1 MRWISAVAA
10 IVLVAFLSLWLLR
23 DATGSVRANNA
34 EGNITIDQLG
44 KVDFPTSCSSKVQ
57 PAIEKGVALLH
68 SFQYQQ
74 AKQVFTEA
82 ATQEPACAMAEWG
95 EAMSLYHQ
103 LWDFPGDE
111 TLAEGRRYTD
121 QAQKSSQLTSR
132 ERAYLAATAAFYQDN
147 SKLDHSARWRA
158 YLAAMEKLHQNF
170 PGDAEGG
177 EFYALSLISDPAD
190 AGDDTANREKAV
202 AILDRLFRAEPNNPG
217 AAHYLIHATDTPDL
231 APKGLDA
238 ARAYAKIAPDS
249 SHALH
254 MPSHIFVRLGL
265 WQETIDSNIAAS
277 ASAARAT
284 EMHLSDPH
292 YQIHALDFLDYAYIQ
307 TGQETKARQLVED
320 LHGVPG
326 MAEMK
331 NMADEMAYFAARNTL
346 ELHHWKEAATLPIPD
361 VKLAW
366 QDTTYR
372 ARAIGAARIGDVEEA
387 RKATAKLAEAVAAR
401 EAEQKQKG
409 YYIPEGESIDQ
420 REAEGWL
427 AYAEG
432 KPDEAVRILR
442 SAADRQKAR
451 SLDSIAIP
459 AREMLADLL
468 VELKRPAEA
477 AEEYQIVLKNS
488 PNRFNALYGAA
499 HAAQLAG
506 KARDAQGYYAKLV
519 EISAPTADRPELQE
533 ARVFIARK

>member
-1 MRWISAVAA
+1 MRWISALAA
-10 IVLVAFLSLWLLR
+10 VVLAAFLSLWFLR
-23 DATGSVRANNA
+23 DAASPVQANSGTGAA
-34 EGNITIDQLG
+34 FADQLG
-44 KVDFPTSCSSKVQ
+44 RVDFPTSCSSRVQ
-57 PAIEKGVALLH
+57 PTIEKGVALLH

-74 AKQVFTEA
+74 TKQVFTEA
-82 ATQEPACAMAEWG
+82 ATQEPTCAMAEWG

-103 LWDFPGDE
+103 LWDFPDDE
-111 TLAEGRRYTD
+111 TLAEGRRYID
-121 QAQKSSQLTSR
+121 QAQKSAELAPR
-132 ERAYLAATAAFYQDN
+132 ERAYLGAAAAFYQDN
-147 SKLDHSARWRA
+147 SKLDHAARWRA
-158 YLAAMEKLHQNF
+158 YLAAMEKLHQDF
-170 PGDAEGG
+170 PGDAEGA
-177 EFYALSLISDPAD
+177 EFYALSLISNPAD
-190 AGDDTANREKAV
+190 AGIDLANREKAIS
-202 AILDRLFRAEPNNPG
+202 ILDLLFHAEPNNPG

-326 MAEMK
+326 MADMK
-331 NMADEMAYFAARNTL
+331 NMADEMAYFAARNAL
-346 ELHHWKEAATLPIPD
+346 ELHHWKEAAALPVPD

-372 ARAIGAARIGDVEEA
+372 ARAIGAARIGDVEGA

-401 EAEQKQKG
+401 AEDDKKKG
-409 YYIPEGESIDQ
+409 YYVPEDENIGLS
-420 REAEGWL
+420 EAKGWL

-432 KPDEAVRILR
+432 KTDEAVQILR
-442 SAADRQKAR
+442 SAADRQKAKGV
-451 SLDSIAIP
+451 DSIAIP

-468 VELKRPAEA
+468 FELKRPAEA
-477 AEEYQIVLKNS
+477 ADEYKMALKNS
-488 PNRFNALYGAA
+488 PDRFDSLYGAA
-499 HAAQLAG
+499 RAAQLAG
-506 KARDAQGYYAKLV
+506 NTADAQTYYAKLV
-519 EISAPTADRPELQE
+519 EISVPTADRQELQE
-533 ARVFIARK
+533 ARVFIAKK

>member
-372 ARAIGAARIGDVEEA
+372 ARAIGAARIGDVEGA

>member
-326 MAEMK
+326 MADMK

-372 ARAIGAARIGDVEEA
+372 ARAIGAARIGDVEGA

-468 VELKRPAEA
+468 LELKRPAEA
-477 AEEYQIVLKNS
+477 AKEYQIVLKNS

>member
-121 QAQKSSQLTSR
+121 QAQKSSQLTSC

-372 ARAIGAARIGDVEEA
+372 ARAIGAARIGDVEGA

>member
-202 AILDRLFRAEPNNPG
+202 AILDRLFRTERNNPG

-372 ARAIGAARIGDVEEA
+372 ARAIGAARIGDVEGA

-409 YYIPEGESIDQ
+409 YYIPESESIDQ

-468 VELKRPAEA
+468 LELKRPAEA
-477 AEEYQIVLKNS
+477 AKEYQIVLKNS

>member
-1 MRWISAVAA
+1 MRWIGALAA
-10 IVLVAFLSLWLLR
+10 FVFAAALSLWLLR
-23 DATGSVRANNA
+23 DATTTVQANPRPRNT
-34 EGNITIDQLG
+34 GTDQLG
-44 KVDFPTSCSSKVQ
+44 RVDFPTSCSSKVQ
-57 PAIEKGVALLH
+57 PTIEKGVALLH

-74 AKQVFTEA
+74 AKQIFTEA
-82 ATQEPACAMAEWG
+82 ANREPSCAMAGWG

-111 TLAEGRRYTD
+111 TLAEGRRD
-121 QAQKSSQLTSR
+121 IEQAQKSAALTPR
-132 ERAYLAATAAFYQDN
+132 ERAYLSAAGAFFQDN
-147 SKLDHSARWRA
+147 SKLTHADRWQA
-158 YLAAMEKLHQNF
+158 YLASMEKLHQEF
-170 PGDAEGG
+170 PRDTEGA
-177 EFYALSLISDPAD
+177 EFYSLSLISSPMGGAD
-190 AGDDTANREKAV
+190 DSVNRKKAI
-202 AILDRLFRAEPNNPG
+202 AILDPLFRAEPSNPG
-217 AAHYLIHATDTPDL
+217 AAHYLIHATDTPEL
-231 APKGLDA
+231 APQGLDA

-265 WQETIDSNIAAS
+265 WRETIDSNLAAS
-277 ASAARAT
+277 ASAAKAT
-284 EMHLSDPH
+284 EMHISDPH

-326 MAEMK
+326 MSDMK
-331 NMADEMAYFAARNTL
+331 NMADEMAYFAARNAL
-346 ELHHWKEAATLPIPD
+346 ELHHWKEAAAIPVPD

-372 ARAIGAARIGDVEEA
+372 ARAIGAAHVGDVEGA
-387 RKATAKLAEAVAAR
+387 RAANAKLAEAIVAR

-432 KPDEAVRILR
+432 KPDEAIKKLR
-442 SAADRQKAR
+442 SAADRQEANG
-451 SLDSIAIP
+451 LDSIAIP

-468 VELKRPAEA
+468 IELKRPTEA
-477 AEEYQIVLKNS
+477 AAEYRIVLKNS
-488 PNRFNALYGAA
+488 PDRFDALYGAA
-499 HAAQLAG
+499 RAAQLAG
-506 KARDAQGYYAKLV
+506 SAKDAQGYFARLV

-533 ARVFIARK
+533 ARVFIAQK

>member
-44 KVDFPTSCSSKVQ
+44 KVDFPTSCSSKAQ

-121 QAQKSSQLTSR
+121 QAQKSSQLTSC

-202 AILDRLFRAEPNNPG
+202 AILDRLFRTERNNPG

-372 ARAIGAARIGDVEEA
+372 ARAIGAARIGDVEGA

>member
-1 MRWISAVAA
+1 MRWISALAA
-10 IVLVAFLSLWLLR
+10 VVLAAFLSLWFLR
-23 DATGSVRANNA
+23 DASSSVEASSRSTGAA
-34 EGNITIDQLG
+34 IADQLG
-44 KVDFPTSCSSKVQ
+44 RVDFPTSCSSKVQ
-57 PAIEKGVALLH
+57 PTIEKGVALLH

-82 ATQEPACAMAEWG
+82 ATQEPTCAMAEWG

-103 LWDFPGDE
+103 LWDFPDDR
-111 TLAEGRRYTD
+111 TLGEGRRYVD
-121 QAQKSSQLTSR
+121 QAQKAKELTPR
-132 ERAYLAATAAFYQDN
+132 ERAYLGAVGAFYQDT
-147 SKLDHSARWRA
+147 KLDHAARWRA
-158 YLAAMEKLHQNF
+158 YLAAMEKLHQDF
-170 PGDAEGG
+170 PVDSEGA
-177 EFYALSLISDPAD
+177 EFYALSLISNPAEATSD
-190 AGDDTANREKAV
+190 LANREKAI
-202 AILDRLFRAEPNNPG
+202 AILDPLFRAEPNNPG
-217 AAHYLIHATDTPDL
+217 AAHYLIHATDTPEL
-231 APKGLDA
+231 AAKGLDA

-292 YQIHALDFLDYAYIQ
+292 YQVHALDFLDYAYIQ
-307 TGQETKARQLVED
+307 TGQEGKARQLVED
-320 LHGVPG
+320 LHGIPG
-326 MAEMK
+326 MTDMK
-331 NMADEMAYFAARNTL
+331 NMADEMVYFAARNAL
-346 ELHHWKEAATLPIPD
+346 ELHHWKEAATLPVPD

-366 QDTTYR
+366 RDTTYR
-372 ARAIGAARIGDVEEA
+372 ARAIGAARTGDVEGA
-387 RKATAKLAEAVAAR
+387 RKANTELAEAIVAR
-401 EAEQKQKG
+401 EAEQRQKG

-432 KPDEAVRILR
+432 NPDQAIAKLR
-442 SAADRQKAR
+442 SAADRQDKNG
-451 SLDSIAIP
+451 LDSIAIP

-477 AEEYQIVLKNS
+477 AEEYEIVLKSS
-488 PNRFNALYGAA
+488 PNRFDALYGAA

-506 KARDAQGYYAKLV
+506 NAQVAQEYFAKLV
-519 EISAPTADRPELQE
+519 EISAPTADRQELRE
-533 ARVFIARK
+533 ARVFIAKK

>member
-44 KVDFPTSCSSKVQ
+44 KVDFPTSCSSKAQ

-372 ARAIGAARIGDVEEA
+372 ARAIGAARIGDVEGA

>member
-121 QAQKSSQLTSR
+121 QAQKSSQLTSC

-202 AILDRLFRAEPNNPG
+202 AILDRLFRTERNNPG

-326 MAEMK
+326 MADMK

-372 ARAIGAARIGDVEEA
+372 ARAIGAARIGDVEGA

>member
-1 MRWISAVAA
+1 
-10 IVLVAFLSLWLLR
+10 
-23 DATGSVRANNA
+23 
-34 EGNITIDQLG
+34 DQLG

-202 AILDRLFRAEPNNPG
+202 AILDRLFRTERNNPG

-372 ARAIGAARIGDVEEA
+372 ARAIGAARIGDVEGA

>member
-1 MRWISAVAA
+1 MRWISSRAAV
-10 IVLVAFLSLWLLR
+10 VLVAFLSLWLLR
-23 DATGSVRANNA
+23 DATSSVRANNA
-34 EGNITIDQLG
+34 AGNITIDQLG

-57 PAIEKGVALLH
+57 PTIEKGVALLH

-74 AKQVFTEA
+74 AKQIFTEA
-82 ATQEPACAMAEWG
+82 ATQEPTCAMADWG

-111 TLAEGRRYTD
+111 TLAEGRRYMD
-121 QAQKSSQLTSR
+121 QAQKSAEVTRR
-132 ERAYLAATAAFYQDN
+132 ERAYLGAAAAFYQDN
-147 SKLDHSARWRA
+147 SKLDHAARWRS
-158 YLAAMEKLHQNF
+158 YLAAMEKLHQDF
-170 PGDAEGG
+170 PGDAEGA
-177 EFYALSLISDPAD
+177 EFYALSLISNPAD
-190 AGDDTANREKAV
+190 AGDDTANREKAIT
-202 AILDRLFRAEPNNPG
+202 ILDRLFRAEPNNPG
-217 AAHYLIHATDTPDL
+217 AAHYLIHATDRPDL
-231 APKGLDA
+231 APQGLDA
-238 ARAYAKIAPDS
+238 ARAYARIAPDS

-292 YQIHALDFLDYAYIQ
+292 YQVHALDFLDYAYIQ

-320 LHGVPG
+320 LHNIPG
-326 MAEMK
+326 MTEMK
-331 NMADEMAYFAARNTL
+331 NMADEMAYFVARNAL
-346 ELHHWKEAATLPIPD
+346 ELHHWKEAAALPIPD

-372 ARAIGAARIGDVEEA
+372 ARAIGAARSGDVEGA

-409 YYIPEGESIDQ
+409 YYIPDGESIDR

-451 SLDSIAIP
+451 GLDSIAIP

-468 VELKRPAEA
+468 LELKRPAEA

-488 PNRFNALYGAA
+488 PNRFDALYGAA

-506 KARDAQGYYAKLV
+506 DARGAQGYYAKLV
-519 EISAPTADRPELQE
+519 EISAPTADRPELRE

>member
-202 AILDRLFRAEPNNPG
+202 AILDRLFRTERNNPG

>member
-1 MRWISAVAA
+1 MRWISAVAV

-44 KVDFPTSCSSKVQ
+44 KVDFPTSCSSKAQ

-202 AILDRLFRAEPNNPG
+202 AILDRLFRTERNNPG

-372 ARAIGAARIGDVEEA
+372 ARAIGAARIGDVEGA

>member
-132 ERAYLAATAAFYQDN
+132 ERAYLAATAAFYQGN

-331 NMADEMAYFAARNTL
+331 NMADEMAYFAARNAL

-372 ARAIGAARIGDVEEA
+372 ARAIGAARIGDVEGA

-409 YYIPEGESIDQ
+409 YYIPESESIDQ

-468 VELKRPAEA
+468 LELKRPAEA

-519 EISAPTADRPELQE
+519 EISAPTADRQELQE
-533 ARVFIARK
+533 ARVFIAKK

>member
-121 QAQKSSQLTSR
+121 QAQKSSQLTSC

-202 AILDRLFRAEPNNPG
+202 AILDRLFRTERNNPG

-372 ARAIGAARIGDVEEA
+372 ARAIGAARIGDVEGA

>member
-1 MRWISAVAA
+1 MRWISSLAAV
-10 IVLVAFLSLWLLR
+10 VLVAFLSLWLLR
-23 DATGSVRANNA
+23 DATSSVRANNA

-202 AILDRLFRAEPNNPG
+202 AILDRLFRTERNNPG

-231 APKGLDA
+231 APEGLDA

-372 ARAIGAARIGDVEEA
+372 ARAIGAARIGDVEGA

>member
-1 MRWISAVAA
+1 MRWISALAA
-10 IVLVAFLSLWLLR
+10 VVLAAFLSLWFLR
-23 DATGSVRANNA
+23 DATSSVQANTSTRTA
-34 EGNITIDQLG
+34 IADQLG
-44 KVDFPTSCSSKVQ
+44 RVDFPTSCSSKAQ
-57 PAIEKGVALLH
+57 PTIEKGVALLH

-82 ATQEPACAMAEWG
+82 ATQEPTCAMASWG

-103 LWDFPGDE
+103 LWDFPDDT
-111 TLAEGRRYTD
+111 TLGEGRRYVD
-121 QAQKSSQLTSR
+121 QAQKATELTPL
-132 ERAYLAATAAFYQDN
+132 ERAYLGAVGAFYQDDA
-147 SKLDHSARWRA
+147 KLDHAARWRA
-158 YLAAMEKLHQNF
+158 YLAAMEKLHQDF
-170 PGDAEGG
+170 PVATEGA
-177 EFYALSLISDPAD
+177 EFYALSLISNPAEATSD
-190 AGDDTANREKAV
+190 LANREKAI
-202 AILDRLFRAEPNNPG
+202 AILDPLFRAEPNNPG
-217 AAHYLIHATDTPDL
+217 AAHYLIHATDTPEL

-292 YQIHALDFLDYAYIQ
+292 YQVHALDFLDYAYIQ
-307 TGQETKARQLVED
+307 TGQEGKARQLVED
-320 LHGVPG
+320 LHGIPG
-326 MAEMK
+326 MMDMK
-331 NMADEMAYFAARNTL
+331 NMADEMAYFASRNVL
-346 ELHHWKEAATLPIPD
+346 ELHHWKEAAALPVPD

-366 QDTTYR
+366 RDTTYR
-372 ARAIGAARIGDVEEA
+372 ARAIGAARTGDVEGA
-387 RKATAKLAEAVAAR
+387 RKANTELAEAIVAR
-401 EAEQKQKG
+401 EAEQRQKG

-432 KPDEAVRILR
+432 NPDQAIAKLR
-442 SAADRQKAR
+442 SAADRQDKNG
-451 SLDSIAIP
+451 LDSIGIP

-477 AEEYQIVLKNS
+477 AEEYEIVLKSS
-488 PNRFNALYGAA
+488 PNRFDALYGAA

-506 KARDAQGYYAKLV
+506 NAQVAQEYFAKLV
-519 EISAPTADRPELQE
+519 EISAPTADRQELRE
-533 ARVFIARK
+533 ARVFIAKK

>member
-202 AILDRLFRAEPNNPG
+202 AILDRLFRTERNNPG

-372 ARAIGAARIGDVEEA
+372 ARAIGAARIGDVEGA

>member
-326 MAEMK
+326 MADMK
-331 NMADEMAYFAARNTL
+331 NMADEMAYFAARNAL

-372 ARAIGAARIGDVEEA
+372 ARAIGAARIGDVEGA

-409 YYIPEGESIDQ
+409 YYIPESESIDQ

-477 AEEYQIVLKNS
+477 AEEYQVVLKNS

>member
-202 AILDRLFRAEPNNPG
+202 AILDRLFRTERNNPG

-372 ARAIGAARIGDVEEA
+372 ARAIGAARIGDVEGA

-409 YYIPEGESIDQ
+409 YYIPESESIDQ

-468 VELKRPAEA
+468 LELKRPAEA

>member
-1 MRWISAVAA
+1 MRWISALAA
-10 IVLVAFLSLWLLR
+10 VVLAAFLSLWLLR
-23 DATGSVRANNA
+23 DATSSVQANTPVGTA
-34 EGNITIDQLG
+34 IVDQLG
-44 KVDFPTSCSSKVQ
+44 RVDFPTSCSSKVQ
-57 PAIEKGVALLH
+57 PTIEKGVALLH

-74 AKQVFTEA
+74 TKQVFTEA
-82 ATQEPACAMAEWG
+82 ATQEPACAMAKWG

-111 TLAEGRRYTD
+111 ALTEGRRYID
-121 QAQKSSQLTSR
+121 QAQKSAELTPR
-132 ERAYLAATAAFYQDN
+132 ERAYLGAAAAFYQDN
-147 SKLDHSARWRA
+147 SKLDHAGRWRA
-158 YLAAMEKLHQNF
+158 YLAAMEKLHQDF
-170 PGDAEGG
+170 PGDAEGA
-177 EFYALSLISDPAD
+177 EFYALSLISNPAD
-190 AGDDTANREKAV
+190 AGDDLANREKAIS
-202 AILDRLFRAEPNNPG
+202 ILDPLFRIEPNNPG

-231 APKGLDA
+231 ASKGLDA

-284 EMHLSDPH
+284 ELHLSDPH

-331 NMADEMAYFAARNTL
+331 NMADEMAYFAARNAL
-346 ELHHWKEAATLPIPD
+346 ELHHWKEASTLPIPD

-372 ARAIGAARIGDVEEA
+372 ARAIGAARIGDVEGA

-401 EAEQKQKG
+401 AEDDKKKG
-409 YYIPEGESIDQ
+409 YYVPEDENIGLS
-420 REAEGWL
+420 EAKGWL

-432 KPDEAVRILR
+432 KPDEAIQILR
-442 SAADRQKAR
+442 SAADRQKPR

-468 VELKRPAEA
+468 LELKRPAEA
-477 AEEYQIVLKNS
+477 VEEYKMALKNS
-488 PNRFNALYGAA
+488 PDRFDSLYGAA
-499 HAAQLAG
+499 RAAQLAG
-506 KARDAQGYYAKLV
+506 NSRDAQGYYAKLV
-519 EISAPTADRPELQE
+519 AISAPTADRQELQE
-533 ARVFIARK
+533 ARVFIAKK

>member
-1 MRWISAVAA
+1 MRWISALAA
-10 IVLVAFLSLWLLR
+10 VVLAAFLSLWFLR
-23 DATGSVRANNA
+23 GATSSVEANTGKKA
-34 EGNITIDQLG
+34 AIADQLG
-44 KVDFPTSCSSKVQ
+44 RVDFPTSCSSKVQ
-57 PAIEKGVALLH
+57 PTIEKGVALLH

-82 ATQEPACAMAEWG
+82 AAQEPSCAMAGWG

-103 LWDFPGDE
+103 LWDFPDAE
-111 TLAEGRRYTD
+111 TLAEGRRYID
-121 QAQKSSQLTSR
+121 QAQKSAELTPR
-132 ERAYLAATAAFYQDN
+132 ERAYLGAAAAFYQDD
-147 SKLDHSARWRA
+147 SKLDHAKRWRA
-158 YLAAMEKLHQNF
+158 YLGATEKLHQDF
-170 PGDAEGG
+170 PADAEAA
-177 EFYALSLISDPAD
+177 EFYALSLISNPAD
-190 AGDDTANREKAV
+190 AGDDLANREKAI
-202 AILDRLFRAEPNNPG
+202 AILDPLFRAEPNNPG
-217 AAHYLIHATDTPDL
+217 AAHYLIHATDTSDL

-254 MPSHIFVRLGL
+254 MPSHILVRLGL

-320 LHGVPG
+320 LHSVPG
-326 MAEMK
+326 MADMK
-331 NMADEMAYFAARNTL
+331 NMADEMAYFAARNAL
-346 ELHHWKEAATLPIPD
+346 ELHHWKEAAALPIPD

-372 ARAIGAARIGDVEEA
+372 ARAIGAARIGDVEGA

-401 EAEQKQKG
+401 AEDDKKKG
-409 YYIPEGESIDQ
+409 YYVPEDENIGLS
-420 REAEGWL
+420 EAKGWL

-432 KPDEAVRILR
+432 KSDEAIQILR
-442 SAADRQKAR
+442 SAADRQKVR
-451 SLDSIAIP
+451 GLDSIAIP

-468 VELKRPAEA
+468 LELKRPAEA
-477 AEEYQIVLKNS
+477 VEEYKMALKNS
-488 PNRFNALYGAA
+488 PDRFDSLYGAA
-499 HAAQLAG
+499 RAAQLAG
-506 KARDAQGYYAKLV
+506 NARDAQGYYAKLV
-519 EISAPTADRPELQE
+519 EISAPTADRQELQE
-533 ARVFIARK
+533 ARVFIAKK

>member
-1 MRWISAVAA
+1 MRWISAMAA
-10 IVLVAFLSLWLLR
+10 VVLAAFLSLWFLR
-23 DATGSVRANNA
+23 DAASSVQANSRTGAA
-34 EGNITIDQLG
+34 IADQLG
-44 KVDFPTSCSSKVQ
+44 RVDFPTSCSSKVQ
-57 PAIEKGVALLH
+57 PTIEKGVALLH

-82 ATQEPACAMAEWG
+82 ATQEPTCAMASWG

-103 LWDFPGDE
+103 LWDFPDGA
-111 TLAEGRRYTD
+111 TLAEGRRYVD
-121 QAQKSSQLTSR
+121 QAQKAPELTPR
-132 ERAYLAATAAFYQDN
+132 ERAYLSAAAAFYQDN
-147 SKLDHSARWRA
+147 SKLDHAARWRA
-158 YLAAMEKLHQNF
+158 YLVATEKLHQDF
-170 PGDAEGG
+170 PADAEGA
-177 EFYALSLISDPAD
+177 EFYALSLISNPAD
-190 AGDDTANREKAV
+190 ASDDLANREKAI
-202 AILDRLFRAEPNNPG
+202 AILDPLFRAEPNNPG

-320 LHGVPG
+320 LRGVPG
-326 MAEMK
+326 MADMK
-331 NMADEMAYFAARNTL
+331 NMADEMAYFAARNAL
-346 ELHHWKEAATLPIPD
+346 ELHHWKEAAALPVPD

-372 ARAIGAARIGDVEEA
+372 ARAIGAARIGDVEGA
-387 RKATAKLAEAVAAR
+387 RKATAKLAEAVTAR
-401 EAEQKQKG
+401 ADDDKKKG
-409 YYIPEGESIDQ
+409 YYVPEDENIGLS
-420 REAEGWL
+420 EAKGWL
-427 AYAEG
+427 ACAEG
-432 KPDEAVRILR
+432 KPTEAVEILR
-442 SAADRQKAR
+442 SAADRQKVR
-451 SLDSIAIP
+451 GLDSIAIP

-477 AEEYQIVLKNS
+477 AEEYEIALKNS
-488 PNRFNALYGAA
+488 PDRFDALYGAA

-506 KARDAQGYYAKLV
+506 NAQVAQEYFAKLV
-519 EISAPTADRPELQE
+519 EISAPTADRQELRE
-533 ARVFIARK
+533 ARVFIAKK